1 MSGVGLRL
9 EGRAA
14 IVTGAAAG
22 LGRAFAE
29 GLACH
34 GARVAAWDM
43 DGGRLEAMVETI
55 RRINAARI
63 LFDVV
68 DVTSAEQVSVA
79 AARVVKEFG
88 SIDIVVNNVGV
99 YPITPFLEITQELFD
114 RVLSVNLRSVFVVC
128 RATIPYMVANRYGR
142 IVNVATTGFYRPGP
156 GQAHYAASKGG
167 VIGLSRALAA
177 EFGEH
182 GITVNCV
189 APGLTMT
196 DTARQLFPESRVSVL
211 VNARAIQRLE
221 DVGDVV
227 GAVLFLCSDLS
238 AFVTG
243 QTLVVDGGRIMS

>member
-43 DGGRLEAMVETI
+43 DGGRLEGMVEAI

-79 AARVVKEFG
+79 AARVVKM
-88 SIDIVVNNVGV
+88 
-99 YPITPFLEITQELFD
+99 PFFE
-114 RVLSVNLRSVFVVC
+114 
-128 RATIPYMVANRYGR
+128 PGR
-142 IVNVATTGFYRPGP
+142 
-156 GQAHYAASKGG
+156 K
-167 VIGLSRALAA
+167 
-177 EFGEH
+177 
-182 GITVNCV
+182 
-189 APGLTMT
+189 
-196 DTARQLFPESRVSVL
+196 
-211 VNARAIQRLE
+211 RL
-221 DVGDVV
+221 
-227 GAVLFLCSDLS
+227 
-238 AFVTG
+238 
-243 QTLVVDGGRIMS
+243 